1 MKLQKILSRFLKLH
15 RKEIDLSLDRINNLC
30 EKLEIHKKFLDHK
43 IKVISVVG
51 TNGKNSTIQ
60 ACYSIL
66 KEAGIKCNVYTS
78 PHIQKIN
85 ERFVFNNEQLKDDEL
100 ASLFEK
106 VEKIND
112 NKPITFF
119 EILTA
124 CFFYKAVQ
132 YPNNLNLIEAGLFH
146 RFDATNIL
154 KNNLASIIT
163 SISKD
168 HLDWLPKNERTIDRI
183 IFEKTSNL
191 LNSNII
197 IAKQYPLSTM
207 EIIKKT
213 IHNNQSHKYY
223 FNEDFSFSTGENEF
237 FYYEDKFGGLKL
249 PKPNILG
256 HFQQENISTAIA
268 TLRVLDL
275 GIENHHI
282 KKGIQKIDNIARLQK
297 IESGKLKNL
306 VKDNLFLIS
315 GDHNEDGARVL
326 NEYLKSLDCKKHIII
341 GMMRNKDHKKFIS
354 YFKDIASITTVDI
367 KNQPNAISG
376 TELKEKFKN
385 VSDISYKESI
395 EDAIKSINLD
405 QGDLLLITGSFYLCS
420 EVLDLN

>member
-15 RKEIDLSLDRINNLC
+15 KKEIDLSLDRIKHLC
-30 EKLEIHKKFLDHK
+30 KKLGNPQNK
-43 IKVISVVG
+43 INTISFVG

-60 ACYSIL
+60 ASYSIL

-85 ERFVFNNEQLKDDEL
+85 ERFVFNNQQLKDEEL
-100 ASLFEK
+100 ASLFEE

-124 CFFYKAVQ
+124 CFFHKAAQ
-132 YPNNLNLIEAGLFH
+132 YPKNLNLVEAGLFH

-154 KNNLASIIT
+154 KNNMASVIT

-168 HLDWLPKNERTIDRI
+168 HLDWLPENERTIDKI
-183 IFEKTSNL
+183 IYEKTSKL

-197 IAKQYPLSTM
+197 VAKQNTISTM
-207 EIIKKT
+207 EKIKKT
-213 IHNNQSHKYY
+213 IGENKSNKYY
-223 FNEDFSFSTGENEF
+223 FDEDFSYSFGENEF

-256 HFQQENISTAIA
+256 QYQLENISTAIA
-268 TLRVLDL
+268 VLRILDL
-275 GIENHHI
+275 DIKDIHI
-282 KKGIQKIDNIARLQK
+282 KDGIQKINNIARLQK

-326 NEYLKSLDCKKHIII
+326 NEYLESLDCRKHIII
-341 GMMRNKDHKKFIS
+341 GMMKNKDHKKYIS

-367 KNQPNAISG
+367 KSQPNAISG
-376 TELKEKFKN
+376 IDLKEKFKN
-385 VSDISYKESI
+385 ISNVNHKKSI
-395 EDAIKSINLD
+395 EEAIKAVDLGK
-405 QGDLLLITGSFYLCS
+405 GDLVLITGSLYLCS